1 MEKMFHLGNLT
12 FLFRAQQTGQ
22 EFIDIESAAEVVED
36 NRIETSFPVASDRF
50 FSGCIGL
57 SMGTTIN

>member
-36 NRIETSFPVASDRF
+36 NRIDIVSCSKRALF
-50 FSGCIGL
+50 
-57 SMGTTIN
+57 